1 MIIGI
6 TASGFKYEIDEKT
19 FDDMEMLDMI
29 VSVEENPLVLGKII
43 EKMLGEDGK
52 KRLYD
57 NLREEDGRVPIGKVN
72 DALIEIMNGSG
83 DEGKN

>member
-1 MIIGI
+1 MIKGI

-29 VSVEENPLVLGKII
+29 LSVEENPLVLGKLI
-43 EKMLGEDGK
+43 EKTLGKDGK

-57 NLREEDGRVPIGKVN
+57 HLREADGRVPIEKVN
-72 DALIEIMNGSG
+72 DALVEIMNGAG